1 VLKRYALN
9 IVKAAAVMF
18 TVGLVLAYSAPILA
32 SAAGLSLGAIGSAA
46 HPLWTGLY
54 FGAFGAISAA
64 ATPIIGK
71 AVDTI
76 SGWFSKKPDANS
88 FSTELKINPGPVV
101 MAEAKHHGMDAG
113 TQFQDMVTA
122 SKKAAA
128 TIIHSGP

>member
-1 VLKRYALN
+1 VFKKYALN

-18 TVGLVLAYSAPILA
+18 TVGVLLSLSAPTIA
-32 SAAGLSLGAIGSAA
+32 SIAGVEVGIQASSWA
-46 HPLWTGLY
+46 WTGLY

-71 AVDTI
+71 VVDSI
-76 SGWFSKKPDANS
+76 SNVFSKKDKSNG
-88 FSTELKINPGPVV
+88 FTTELRINPGTVV
-101 MAEAKHHGMDAG
+101 MAEAKHDLNTG

-128 TIIHSGP
+128 STILHHGP